1 VDLYK
6 YTMSKYMRPYV
17 IINSAMSIDGKIAS
31 VSMDSRLSSM
41 QDIARVHR
49 LRSMVDAVMV
59 GINTVKIDDP
69 MLNVRYVKGK
79 KRRDPLRV
87 IVDSNATIADINCKI
102 MDTCN
107 TIPTLIAVSERA
119 SKDRINTIISKG
131 AKVIIIG
138 KDMVDLKGLLHELAS
153 MNIRS
158 ILVEGGGEVN
168 WSLIKEGLLDELIV
182 TVAPVILG
190 GRDAKTLV
198 EGEGF
203 GSIKDALRLSLIRV
217 KKDRKSGEVT
227 LYYKR
232 S

>member
-1 VDLYK
+1 
-6 YTMSKYMRPYV
+6 MRPYV

-79 KRRDPLRV
+79 KRSPLRV
-87 IVDSNATIADINCKI
+87 IVDSNATIADMNCKI
-102 MDTCN
+102 MNTCN

-153 MNIRS
+153 TNIKS
-158 ILVEGGGEVN
+158 VLVEGGGEVN

-190 GRDAKTLV
+190 GREAKTLV

-203 GSIKDALRLSLIRV
+203 GSIKDALRLSLVRV
-217 KKDRKSGEVT
+217 KKDKRSGEVI
-227 LYYKR
+227 LHYKR
-232 S
+232 F

>member
-1 VDLYK
+1 
-6 YTMSKYMRPYV
+6 M

-41 QDIARVHR
+41 QDIVRVHR

-79 KRRDPLRV
+79 KRGPLRV
-87 IVDSNATIADINCKI
+87 IVDSNATIADIKCKI

-138 KDMVDLKGLLHELAS
+138 KDMVDLKGLLHELAI
-153 MNIRS
+153 MNIKS

-190 GRDAKTLV
+190 GREAKTLV

-203 GSIKDALRLSLIRV
+203 SSVKDALRLSLVRV
-217 KKDRKSGEVT
+217 KRDRKSGEVI

-232 S
+232 F

>member
-1 VDLYK
+1 
-6 YTMSKYMRPYV
+6 MRPYV

-79 KRRDPLRV
+79 KRSPLRV
-87 IVDSNATIADINCKI
+87 IVDSNATIADMNCKI
-102 MDTCN
+102 MNTCN

-138 KDMVDLKGLLHELAS
+138 EDMVDLKGLLHELAS
-153 MNIRS
+153 MNIKS
-158 ILVEGGGEVN
+158 VLVEGGGEVN

-190 GRDAKTLV
+190 GREAKTLV

-203 GSIKDALRLSLIRV
+203 GSIKDALRLSLVRV
-217 KKDRKSGEVT
+217 KKDRRSGEVI
-227 LYYKR
+227 LHYKR
-232 S
+232 F

>member
-1 VDLYK
+1 
-6 YTMSKYMRPYV
+6 MRPYV

-79 KRRDPLRV
+79 KRSPLRV

-102 MDTCN
+102 MNTCN

-153 MNIRS
+153 MNIKS
-158 ILVEGGGEVN
+158 VLVEGGGEVN

-190 GRDAKTLV
+190 GREAKTLV

-203 GSIKDALRLSLIRV
+203 GSIKDALRLSLVRV
-217 KKDRKSGEVT
+217 KKDRRSGEVI
-227 LYYKR
+227 LHYKR
-232 S
+232 F

>member
-1 VDLYK
+1 
-6 YTMSKYMRPYV
+6 MRPYV

-79 KRRDPLRV
+79 KRSPLRV
-87 IVDSNATIADINCKI
+87 IVDSNATIADMNCKI
-102 MDTCN
+102 MNTCN

-153 MNIRS
+153 MNIKS
-158 ILVEGGGEVN
+158 VLVEGGGEVN

-190 GRDAKTLV
+190 GREAKTLV

-203 GSIKDALRLSLIRV
+203 GSIKDALRLSLVRV
-217 KKDRKSGEVT
+217 KKDRRSGEVI
-227 LYYKR
+227 LHYKR
-232 S
+232 F

>member
-1 VDLYK
+1 
-6 YTMSKYMRPYV
+6 MRPYV

-79 KRRDPLRV
+79 KRNPLRV

-119 SKDRINTIISKG
+119 SKDKINTIISKG

-203 GSIKDALRLSLIRV
+203 GSIKDALRLSLVRV

>member
-1 VDLYK
+1 
-6 YTMSKYMRPYV
+6 MRPYV

-79 KRRDPLRV
+79 KRSPLRV
-87 IVDSNATIADINCKI
+87 IVDSNATIADMNCKI
-102 MDTCN
+102 MNTCN

-153 MNIRS
+153 MNIKS
-158 ILVEGGGEVN
+158 VLVEGGGEVN

-190 GRDAKTLV
+190 GREAKTLV

-203 GSIKDALRLSLIRV
+203 GSIKDALRLSLVRV
-217 KKDRKSGEVT
+217 KKDKRSGEVI
-227 LYYKR
+227 LHYKR
-232 S
+232 F

>member
-1 VDLYK
+1 
-6 YTMSKYMRPYV
+6 MRPYV

-79 KRRDPLRV
+79 KRSPLRV
-87 IVDSNATIADINCKI
+87 IVDSNATIADMNCKI
-102 MDTCN
+102 MNTCN

-153 MNIRS
+153 MNIKS
-158 ILVEGGGEVN
+158 VLVEGGGEVN

-190 GRDAKTLV
+190 GREAKTLV

-217 KKDRKSGEVT
+217 KKDRRSGEVI
-227 LYYKR
+227 LHYKR
-232 S
+232 F

>member
-1 VDLYK
+1 
-6 YTMSKYMRPYV
+6 MRPYV

-79 KRRDPLRV
+79 KRSPLRV
-87 IVDSNATIADINCKI
+87 IVDSNATIADMNCKI
-102 MDTCN
+102 MNTCN

-153 MNIRS
+153 MNIKS
-158 ILVEGGGEVN
+158 VLVEGGGEVN

-190 GRDAKTLV
+190 GREAKTLV

-203 GSIKDALRLSLIRV
+203 GSIKDALRLSLVRV
-217 KKDRKSGEVT
+217 KKNRRSGEVI
-227 LYYKR
+227 LHYKR
-232 S
+232 F

>member
-1 VDLYK
+1 
-6 YTMSKYMRPYV
+6 MRPYV

-79 KRRDPLRV
+79 KRSPLRV
-87 IVDSNATIADINCKI
+87 IVDSNATIADMNCKI

-153 MNIRS
+153 MNIKS
-158 ILVEGGGEVN
+158 VLVEGGGEVN

-203 GSIKDALRLSLIRV
+203 GSIKDALRLSLVRV
-217 KKDRKSGEVT
+217 KKDRRSGEVI
-227 LYYKR
+227 LHYKR
-232 S
+232 FMI

>member
-1 VDLYK
+1 
-6 YTMSKYMRPYV
+6 MRPYV

-79 KRRDPLRV
+79 KRSPLRV
-87 IVDSNATIADINCKI
+87 IVDSNATIADMNCKI
-102 MDTCN
+102 MNTCN

-153 MNIRS
+153 MNIKS
-158 ILVEGGGEVN
+158 VLVEGGGEVN

-190 GRDAKTLV
+190 GREAKTLV

-203 GSIKDALRLSLIRV
+203 GSVKDALRLSLVRV
-217 KKDRKSGEVT
+217 KKDRRSGEVI
-227 LYYKR
+227 LHYKR
-232 S
+232 F

>member
-1 VDLYK
+1 
-6 YTMSKYMRPYV
+6 MRPYV

-79 KRRDPLRV
+79 KKSPLRV
-87 IVDSNATIADINCKI
+87 IVDSNATIADMNCKI
-102 MDTCN
+102 MNTCN
-107 TIPTLIAVSERA
+107 TIPTLIAVSEKA

-153 MNIRS
+153 MNIKS
-158 ILVEGGGEVN
+158 VLVEGGGEVN

-190 GRDAKTLV
+190 GREAKTLV

-203 GSIKDALRLSLIRV
+203 GSIKDALRLSLVRV
-217 KKDRKSGEVT
+217 KKDKRSGEVI
-227 LYYKR
+227 LHYKR
-232 S
+232 F

>member
-1 VDLYK
+1 
-6 YTMSKYMRPYV
+6 MRPYV

-79 KRRDPLRV
+79 KRSPLRV
-87 IVDSNATIADINCKI
+87 IVDSNATIADMNCKI
-102 MDTCN
+102 MNTCN

-119 SKDRINTIISKG
+119 SKDSINTIISKG

-153 MNIRS
+153 MNIKS
-158 ILVEGGGEVN
+158 VLVEGGGEVN

-190 GRDAKTLV
+190 GREAKTLV

-203 GSIKDALRLSLIRV
+203 GSIKDALRLSLVRV
-217 KKDRKSGEVT
+217 KKDRRSGEVI
-227 LYYKR
+227 LHYKR
-232 S
+232 F